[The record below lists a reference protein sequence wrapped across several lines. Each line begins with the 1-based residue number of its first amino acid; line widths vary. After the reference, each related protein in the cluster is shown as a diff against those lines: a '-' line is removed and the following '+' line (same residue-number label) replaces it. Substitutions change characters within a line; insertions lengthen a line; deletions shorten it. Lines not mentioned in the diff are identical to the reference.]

1 MSFDEAIKSA
11 VAGYMAFTSDC
22 TNKRIAP
29 KNKVTFMGHKQFM
42 EQQHSWQ

>member
-11 VAGYMAFTSDC
+11 VAGYMAFTSNR

-29 KNKVTFMGHKQFM
+29 KKKGNIHGT
-42 EQQHSWQ
+42 